1 VVSSFVADSREV
13 GPASS
18 RRTVRSVIGASA
30 CLVVALIGSGSAT
43 ATFPGRNG
51 LIAFVSDRHPLL
63 ENSQFFAVGVDGGL
77 PRMLTGVAQ
86 EAARGVPSPEG
97 GLVAYT
103 RADGHEHPSEIWLM
117 KADGSAQRLL
127 VSGGSDPVWSP
138 DGRTIAYYAVG
149 TESLRTI
156 RIDGS
161 KSRLLAEA
169 ARNPSWSPN
178 GHRLV
183 FEADIDNYHD
193 AHEVRIANA
202 DGTNIRVLARE
213 ARRPAWS
220 PTGSLIAYNSFRG
233 PRHARRYGIYVVRP
247 DGSGRR
253 RLGPG
258 GAGWY
263 LPIWSSGGVRLAYLC
278 DQRPRAL
285 CTADAQGRHRHVI
298 ALGVRNDSNDFG
310 KWGTVVAA
318 WSPRGLRLAYA
329 RKDGIFVVSA
339 DGHGRR
345 RVMRNSN
352 GALLGRL
359 RWSRD
364 GRQLLFTQMLA
375 SNDIEIYT
383 VRADGT
389 RLRPLTNNDVADLA
403 PSWAPDGSR
412 LAFLRQRGRQSKNDI
427 WVMNASG
434 RRQRLVARNGSVL
447 TVPSWTPDGRRI
459 RFNRG
464 RWTYSI
470 SAAGGDERRLMPA
483 RYMSSW
489 SPDGTKLA
497 YLRDRPSGGQYV
509 FIARPDGT
517 HARPV
522 ATVDHADRL
531 SWSPDGT
538 TLALGSDAHGEE
550 RGIYTIRVDGSQET
564 RVVTTPYAGSSAS
577 FSPDGTALAFN
588 AGTGYPTSRIEVIG
602 VDGSGRRLVTAAR
615 GANADPDWQP
625 LAKGA

>member
-1 VVSSFVADSREV
+1 VGRPSSL
-13 GPASS
+13 
-18 RRTVRSVIGASA
+18 RRTLRTIIGAFA
-30 CLVVALIGSGSAT
+30 CLVVALIASGSAT

-51 LIAFVSDRHPLL
+51 LIAFVSNRDPLL
-63 ENSQFFAVGVDGGL
+63 ENPQFFAVGVDGGL
-77 PRMLTGVAQ
+77 PRKLTGVAQ
-86 EAARGVPSPEG
+86 EAAQGIRSPDG
-97 GLVAYT
+97 RLVAYT
-103 RADGHEHPSEIWLM
+103 RAAERERPSEIWLM
-117 KADGSAQRLL
+117 KTDGSARRLL
-127 VSGGSDPVWSP
+127 VSGGSNPVWSP
-138 DGRTIAYYAVG
+138 DGRTIAYTAG
-149 TESLRTI
+149 TGSLRTI
-156 RIDGS
+156 RVDGS
-161 KSRLLAEA
+161 KNRLLADA

-183 FEADIDNYHD
+183 FEADIDSYHD

-202 DGTNIRVLARE
+202 DGTNTRVLARE
-213 ARRPAWS
+213 ARLPAWS
-220 PTGSLIAYNSFRG
+220 PNGSLIAYGSFRG
-233 PRHARRYGIYVVRP
+233 PPHAMRYGIHVVRP

-263 LPIWSSGGVRLAYLC
+263 LPIWSSGGARLAYLC

-285 CTADAQGRHRHVI
+285 CTADTQGRRRRVV
-298 ALGVRNDSNDFG
+298 ALGVRSDSNDYG
-310 KWGTVVAA
+310 NSGIVVAA

-329 RKDGIFVVSA
+329 RQDGIYVVSA

-345 RVMRNSN
+345 RVTSNNN

-359 RWSRD
+359 RWSHD

-375 SNDIEIYT
+375 SNDTEIYT

-389 RLRPLTNNDVADLA
+389 RLRPLTNNAAADFA
-403 PSWAPDGSR
+403 PSWCPDGSR

-434 RRQRLVARNGSVL
+434 RRQRLVAQNGSVL

-459 RFNRG
+459 RFTRG
-464 RWTYSI
+464 RWTYSV

-483 RYMSSW
+483 HYMSSW

-509 FIARPDGT
+509 FLARPDGT
-517 HARPV
+517 YARPV
-522 ATVDHADRL
+522 ATVNHADRL

-538 TLALGSDAHGEE
+538 TLALGSDADGEE
-550 RGIYTIRVDGSQET
+550 RGIYTIRVDGNEET
-564 RVVTTPYAGSSAS
+564 RVATTPYAGSSAS

-602 VDGSGRRLVTAAR
+602 VEGSGRRVVTAAR
-615 GANADPDWQP
+615 GENGDPAWQP
-625 LAKGA
+625 LTKDA